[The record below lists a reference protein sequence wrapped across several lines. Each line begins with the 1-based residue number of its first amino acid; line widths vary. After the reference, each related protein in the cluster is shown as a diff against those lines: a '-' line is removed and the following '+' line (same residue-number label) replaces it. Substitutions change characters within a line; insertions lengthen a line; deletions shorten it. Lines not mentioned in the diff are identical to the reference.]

1 MIKYHIIPI
10 ELNSSNRADITIL
23 NIDSSEISQD
33 LRPIGGSI
41 ITSDLELIFTSEN
54 SANYDN
60 LGVIITSDINL

>member
-1 MIKYHIIPI
+1 MIRYHIIPI

-33 LRPIGGSI
+33 LRPLGGSI

-60 LGVIITSDINL
+60 LGVIVTSDINL